1 MFRITSFTVAHQ
13 SGLNALSSRPLV
25 LSVTF
30 KQAHIGRYED
40 RLELVFRDTQLGQQ
54 FVITRIIKAIVGD
67 KALHEQ
73 LKPKKPYIPRA
84 RSARKEI
91 TEVVEGVKPLALKAV
106 PYVAALPKAG
116 IPMPLRRLL
125 EGSESIGRISKQLKS
140 AFLPATLNSK
150 TYGRFFK
157 HLLWIEEAKME

>member
-1 MFRITSFTVAHQ
+1 
-13 SGLNALSSRPLV
+13 
-25 LSVTF
+25 
-30 KQAHIGRYED
+30 
-40 RLELVFRDTQLGQQ
+40 VFRDTQLGQQ
-54 FVITRIIKAIVGD
+54 FIITRTIKAVVGD

-91 TEVVEGVKPLALKAV
+91 KEVVEGVQPPALKV
-106 PYVAALPKAG
+106 IPYVAALPKAG
-116 IPMPLRRLL
+116 IPVPLRKLL

-140 AFLPATLNSK
+140 AFLPATLNGK

-157 HLLWIEEAKME
+157 HLLWIEESKME

>member
-1 MFRITSFTVAHQ
+1 M
-13 SGLNALSSRPLV
+13 V

-54 FVITRIIKAIVGD
+54 FIITRTFKAIVGD
-67 KALHEQ
+67 KALHEH
-73 LKPKKPYIPRA
+73 LKPKMPYIPRA

-91 TEVVEGVKPLALKAV
+91 TEVVEGVKPPALTAIQ
-106 PYVAALPKAG
+106 YVAALPKAE
-116 IPMPLRRLL
+116 IPVPLRKLL

-140 AFLPATLNSK
+140 AFLPAGLNSK

-157 HLLWIEEAKME
+157 YLLWIEESKME